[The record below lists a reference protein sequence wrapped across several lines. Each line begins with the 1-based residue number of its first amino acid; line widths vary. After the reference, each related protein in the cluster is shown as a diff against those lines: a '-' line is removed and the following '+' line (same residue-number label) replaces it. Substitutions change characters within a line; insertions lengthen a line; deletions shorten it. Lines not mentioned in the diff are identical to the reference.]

1 MRSIQS
7 TAIILISL
15 LLILSSWTSGG
26 AGSSSSNQSTPGTPD
41 DGTFSDPAEG
51 ITLGLDL
58 DEEIPVDSPIQV
70 VGSPTL
76 VTGVDGGNAYEFDAA
91 GEYLRVPD
99 DASNDLTG
107 ESAAIELWIMPKVN
121 KTGAGIL
128 HKGTASDWSDESYSL
143 QYNIPGELAFIITNQ
158 EDTHTYVIS
167 KAPKLAVDTWY
178 HIVVTWDQTQVMI
191 YVNGVDVEKKY
202 IQYKNSAWTAWTTTL
217 PEDFAP
223 MRSSDGD
230 LMIGTQL
237 PDSQPEYRFEG
248 VIDKIRLYDRL
259 LSADEVLEHYSEE
272 DV

>member
-15 LLILSSWTSGG
+15 LLILSGCTSGG
-26 AGSSSSNQSTPGTPD
+26 AGSSASGQSPPGAPD
-41 DGTFSDPAEG
+41 DGTYSDPVEG

-58 DEEIPVDSPIQV
+58 DEEIPEDSPIQV
-70 VGSPTL
+70 SGTPTL
-76 VTGVDGGNAYEFDAA
+76 VTGVDGGKAYEFDAV
-91 GEYLRVPD
+91 GEYLRVPAD
-99 DASNDLTG
+99 ESNDLTG

-143 QYNIPGELAFIITNQ
+143 QYNSPGELAFIITN
-158 EDTHTYVIS
+158 EEGVHTYVIS

-202 IQYKNSAWTAWTTTL
+202 YQNGWKSSL
-217 PEDFAP
+217 PANFAP

-248 VIDKIRLYDRL
+248 IIDKIRLYDRL
-259 LSADEVLEHYSEE
+259 LEADEVVEHYSEE